1 MEASHFIFLRMVL
14 CYFVPFPTT
23 LNSEIP
29 SSQMLSAAAIQVINR
44 ETEICCLR
52 SYEIIEFL
60 HITAIFF
67 SLIFPYS
74 T

>member
-44 ETEICCLR
+44 ETEISCLR
-52 SYEIIEFL
+52 SYEII
-60 HITAIFF
+60 
-67 SLIFPYS
+67 
-74 T
+74 